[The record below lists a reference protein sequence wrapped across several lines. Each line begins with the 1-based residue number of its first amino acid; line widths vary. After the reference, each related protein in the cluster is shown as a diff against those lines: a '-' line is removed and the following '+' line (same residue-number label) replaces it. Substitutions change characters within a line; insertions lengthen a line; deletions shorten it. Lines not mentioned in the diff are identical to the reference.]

1 MQIRAF
7 STSEYRT
14 SEVEQ
19 IARAAFE
26 TARMRSRRLTSV
38 DLAAKLEVSAFW
50 REIFTRIGRDEY
62 PDVQLTH
69 ENADDFARKLV
80 FRPLAYDV
88 VAASTLLGDVLTDVR
103 ARDGVLVVWCVTGM
117 D

>member
-1 MQIRAF
+1 MIGKRVQVRAF

-14 SEVEQ
+14 SEIEQ

-50 REIFTRIGRDEY
+50 REVVTRVGQNEY

-69 ENADDFARKLV
+69 EYADDFARKLV

-88 VAASTLLGDVLTDVR
+88 VVASTLLGDVLSDVR
-103 ARDGVLVVWCVTGM
+103 NVMALIEYE
-117 D
+117 

>member
-1 MQIRAF
+1 MIGKRVQVRAF

-14 SEVEQ
+14 SEIEQ

-38 DLAAKLEVSAFW
+38 DLATKLEVSAFW
-50 REIFTRIGRDEY
+50 REVVTRVGQNEY

-69 ENADDFARKLV
+69 EYADDFARKLV

-88 VAASTLLGDVLTDVR
+88 VVASTLLGDVLSDVR
-103 ARDGVLVVWCVTGM
+103 NVMALIEYE
-117 D
+117 